1 MLSLAVPA
9 GVRSLVIE
17 VGLVGHEGCRDFIS
31 VCERSFAGLRGHF
44 GMLAEGGALDR
55 DYTVWFEEHRATPEL
70 LVRQRERLAA
80 HPGPLVSIVI
90 PSRDHADLLEACAS
104 SILQKTEYSNFE
116 IVVVENGS
124 ENPETFELYGRL
136 QEDGRV
142 RVVTWT
148 PDLLA
153 PDAPTEH
160 GFNYSALVNFGAA
173 HACGEH
179 TRLRVLRRHVPGV
192 FHGDG
197 RLPAHAPLAVRGYR
211 RQRRAPCRGLQRRR
225 LRPLCAPGCF
235 ANSPTPSASARR
247 SSSFRIPQ

>member
-1 MLSLAVPA
+1 MVPSEIDPVFLERVVMLSLAAPA

-31 VCERSFAGLRGHF
+31 VCECSFAGLRGHF

-70 LVRQRERLAA
+70 LVRQRERSAA
-80 HPGPLVSIVI
+80 HPGPLMSIVI

-160 GFNYSALVNFGAA
+160 GFNYSLFEDIGGHDERLAVGYNDGDYGLSARPAA
-173 HACGEH
+173 SR
-179 TRLRVLRRHVPGV
+179 TVLHHQQAPGV
-192 FHGDG
+192 LLHSGS
-197 RLPAHAPLAVRGYR
+197 RSE
-211 RQRRAPCRGLQRRR
+211 LQ
-225 LRPLCAPGCF
+225 LQPG
-235 ANSPTPSASARR
+235 
-247 SSSFRIPQ
+247 

>member
-1 MLSLAVPA
+1 MLSPAAPA

-70 LVRQRERLAA
+70 LVRQRERSAA
-80 HPGPLVSIVI
+80 HPGPLMSIVI

-124 ENPETFELYGRL
+124 ENPRPSSSTGACRRTAACAWSRGRRTCSL
-136 QEDGRV
+136 RTRQPSMASITRCSRISAATTSALPWATTTEITASLRV
-142 RVVTWT
+142 RLLREQSNTISKRPAFFSI
-148 PDLLA
+148 PDPA
-153 PDAPTEH
+153 ANSNFNPD
-160 GFNYSALVNFGAA
+160 SDWWKLVAG
-173 HACGEH
+173 
-179 TRLRVLRRHVPGV
+179 
-192 FHGDG
+192 
-197 RLPAHAPLAVRGYR
+197 
-211 RQRRAPCRGLQRRR
+211 
-225 LRPLCAPGCF
+225 LCADR
-235 ANSPTPSASARR
+235 TL
-247 SSSFRIPQ
+247 

>member
-1 MLSLAVPA
+1 MVPSEIDPAFLERVVMLSLAVPA

-55 DYTVWFEEHRATPEL
+55 DYTAWFEEHRATPEL

-148 PDLLA
+148 PDLLRSGRA
-153 PDAPTEH
+153 NRAW
-160 GFNYSALVNFGAA
+160 LQLLGARELR
-173 HACGEH
+173 CRP
-179 TRLRVLRRHVPGV
+179 RLRRAY
-192 FHGDG
+192 
-197 RLPAHAPLAVRGYR
+197 PATG
-211 RQRRAPCRGLQRRR
+211 
-225 LRPLCAPGCF
+225 
-235 ANSPTPSASARR
+235 SPPACPR
-247 SSSFRIPQ
+247 SIPW